1 MTTEYED
8 VDDVVVIG
16 VPAQGPM
23 GPQGDEG
30 APGPQGPQGIPGPRG
45 SVGPPGPTGSA
56 SSVPGPQG
64 PQGDQ
69 GPVGPTGSQG
79 PQGQQGDKGDTGDVG
94 PVGPQGDVG
103 PVGPQGPQGVVGPQG
118 VQGAKGDTGDTGPQ
132 GPKGDKGDTG
142 ATGPQGPIGNTGPQ
156 GPVGPVPEA
165 PTDGGLYGRQSSGWT
180 AVPAPPAP
188 AIVAPVMDGTAAVG
202 AATKYAREDHIH
214 PTDTSRAA
222 ASAIPVAATAAEF
235 IANTL
240 GTGKMVT
247 PGTAWAA
254 AAAILVTAGTTF
266 TPDLSAAID
275 FQMTL
280 QSATC
285 TLSNPTN
292 PKVGQKGLIY
302 LLQDATGSRAVSS
315 WGTAYKFPGGTKP
328 VLSTGANA
336 VDVIAYTVLS
346 STQVLCTFSA
356 GFA

>member
-1 MTTEYED
+1 
-8 VDDVVVIG
+8 
-16 VPAQGPM
+16 
-23 GPQGDEG
+23 
-30 APGPQGPQGIPGPRG
+30 
-45 SVGPPGPTGSA
+45 
-56 SSVPGPQG
+56 
-64 PQGDQ
+64 
-69 GPVGPTGSQG
+69 
-79 PQGQQGDKGDTGDVG
+79 
-94 PVGPQGDVG
+94 
-103 PVGPQGPQGVVGPQG
+103 
-118 VQGAKGDTGDTGPQ
+118 
-132 GPKGDKGDTG
+132 
-142 ATGPQGPIGNTGPQ
+142 
-156 GPVGPVPEA
+156 
-165 PTDGGLYGRQSSGWT
+165 
-180 AVPAPPAP
+180 
-188 AIVAPVMDGTAAVG
+188 MDGTAAVG

-328 VLSTGANA
+328 TLSTGANA